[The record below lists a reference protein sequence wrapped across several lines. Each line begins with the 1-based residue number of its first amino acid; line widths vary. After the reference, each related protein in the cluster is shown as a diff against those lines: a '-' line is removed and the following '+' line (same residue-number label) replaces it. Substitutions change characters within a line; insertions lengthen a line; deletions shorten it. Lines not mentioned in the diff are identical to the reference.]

1 MVFENDKIQF
11 QIKNFNGLDLFSV
24 PGLIID
30 LRKQPQNQFV
40 ITFYAP
46 ITSSF
51 QLCSGFFASCDDWRS
66 LAKSTLCSLLYYRI
80 RWPRPWSTYATHTT
94 LTAQNKCLL
103 MLYILQVQPH
113 FIFQSII
120 FFNLRNTLYIIHN
133 KVVWVLVVLITT
145 IIASYIHS

>member
-1 MVFENDKIQF
+1 MVFENDKIQS

-51 QLCSGFFASCDDWRS
+51 QLCSGFFATCVMIGGRWR
-66 LAKSTLCSLLYYRI
+66 
-80 RWPRPWSTYATHTT
+80 
-94 LTAQNKCLL
+94 N
-103 MLYILQVQPH
+103 PH
-113 FIFQSII
+113 FAVYSTTEYVDPGHGQLMPLTLHS
-120 FFNLRNTLYIIHN
+120 LRRINVY
-133 KVVWVLVVLITT
+133 
-145 IIASYIHS
+145 